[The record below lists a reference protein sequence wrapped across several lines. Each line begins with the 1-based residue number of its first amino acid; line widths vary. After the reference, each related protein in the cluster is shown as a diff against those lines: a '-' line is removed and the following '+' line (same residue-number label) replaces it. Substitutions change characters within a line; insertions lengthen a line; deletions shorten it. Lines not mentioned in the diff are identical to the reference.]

1 MTVRRTEPQ
10 EQAALSPLK
19 RAFIALEEAQSRLA
33 AMQAAAREPIAIIG
47 MGCRVPGGADT
58 PDAFWRLLRDGVDAI
73 DVVPADR
80 WDIEALYDPNPDVP
94 GRISTR
100 FGGFVRDIDRFDPVF
115 FGIAPREA
123 QGMDPQQRLLLEVAW
138 EALEHAGQA
147 PDRLE
152 RSITGVY
159 VGVTGSDYTYLQ
171 LKSQDE
177 TLLDSHFASG
187 IAHSVVS
194 GRVSYLLGLQGPSLT
209 IDTACSSSLV
219 AVHLA
224 CQALRA
230 GECQMALAGGV
241 NAILS
246 PDLYIAFT
254 HSRML
259 APDGR
264 CKTFDAAADGFG
276 RAEGCGVIVLKRLS
290 DARAAGDRILAVIR
304 GSAINQDGPS
314 SGLTAPN
321 GPAQEALIRE
331 ALTRSGLRPADVSYI
346 EAHGTGTQ
354 LGDPLE
360 VHALGA
366 VFGDRDRK
374 RPLAIGSVK
383 TNLGHLESAAGIA
396 GVIKTVL
403 SLQHRTIPAHL
414 HFKTPSPH
422 IHWDDYPLRVPTS
435 AEAWDPIGG
444 RRIAGVSAFGF
455 SGTNAHVV
463 LEEAPESAAASPAP
477 GRPAYPLVVSA
488 KDEQALVSLASRYA
502 AALDRCSQSDL
513 ATFCHTANVGRPRF
527 AHRATVVGS
536 TPAELRAGLQ
546 AVVEGRTAT
555 NARTAFVERRDPP
568 RIAFLFTGQGAQ
580 YAGMAQGLY
589 EQAPVFRAALDRC
602 AELLKPYMSRPLLDV
617 MFRVGE
623 SETSL
628 NETQYTQPALF
639 VLEYALAELWRSC
652 GVVPNLVLGHSVGE
666 YVAAC
671 VAGVMSLEDALR
683 LIARRGA
690 LMQSL
695 PSGGGMAAIFAPEAQ
710 VVDAIKAH
718 GTALSIAAVN
728 GPAQTVISG
737 PAAPVDAVCQ
747 VLTAQGVRCQTLSVS
762 HAFHSSLVEPILDAF
777 EREVASVRLSAPR
790 LTLISN
796 VSGAAVKPDEVV
808 QPRYWRRHLREA
820 VRFGDGLI
828 SLNAHRPDCIV
839 EIGPHPTLL
848 SFATAV
854 FGEGGPQ
861 QIPSLHKQ
869 RGDWEQWL
877 EAMTRLYLAGVAV
890 DWRAL
895 EHESEQRIVDVPT
908 YPFQRQRCWF
918 PVKRARITATGA
930 RHTGHPLLGAK
941 LRTAA
946 ADAIYESRIAAAEPA
961 FVQQHRVLG
970 HVILP
975 ATAFLDTLL
984 AAARATYGR
993 DAVHIEDV
1001 VVQEAMVFDQDGAPR
1016 TMQVV
1021 CGQPIDG
1028 VSAATI
1034 SSTAD
1039 SDAANEPWIVH
1050 VRASLRAADMPVPT
1064 RVSLEEARARCAD
1077 AVSPLDFY
1085 AGFERRGLDF
1095 GSGFRAIRSLW
1106 RGDGQ
1111 ALGQIELTA
1120 DLAAEASGYGIHP
1133 VLLDGC
1139 VQVLAAAIPDDD
1151 DALYLPIGI
1160 ESFALQANPG
1170 ASAWSHVS
1178 VSGASGG
1185 ESLSGEIHLFDA
1197 NGARIGR
1204 LGGLR
1209 LKRVR
1214 GDALAQLGDRWLDRC
1229 LYDVRWPAAA
1239 TESRGRATWS
1249 LSDLTGAGSAAVH
1262 QLGAAAGIEAYDPF
1276 LRRFDA
1282 LCATYVAQALRRL
1295 GWNAVEGDLVQ
1306 TSSLAQRLGVAAKY
1320 TRLFGRLL
1328 GILAETGVVSPVEGG
1343 WRVRKPLPTDDPEP
1357 ALARLRAQCPTGAD
1371 AELEMTARVAS
1382 ECAEALRGERD
1393 PMQLL
1398 FPGGST
1404 ANAESLYRDSPTA
1417 KFYNGLVTEVM
1428 SAIAARRPS
1437 SRSLRIL
1444 EVGGGTGGTTAH
1456 VAPRLPADGISYT
1469 FTDVGS
1475 TFVARARSRF
1485 GSYPF
1490 MRFETLDLERD
1501 SDAQGFQGQQFDVV
1515 IASNVIHATS
1525 DLRRTLGRVRR
1536 LLAPGGLLVMLEVT
1550 APQRWFD
1557 LTVGVTD
1564 GWWAFSD
1571 VDLRVDYPTLPR
1583 EGWLRLLG
1591 ECGFDASTAL
1601 PEGTGHTGCLA
1612 LQSLLLARAS
1622 ETPADNATRA
1632 WLVFGDRRGVGAGLA
1647 DRLRAAGDRCTVV
1660 RAGTTFSASAGEY
1673 TIDPANAADY
1683 RRVLADVHAAGRP
1696 IDGVVHTWSLDADEW
1711 EHMSLARLKAAE
1723 SQGPVSAM
1731 YLAQALIAERPAPRL
1746 WVLTSGAHQIDAMD
1760 RALSPAQAGAWGVG
1774 KALTIEHPELRAVC
1788 IDLEPG
1794 AEIAGLDAVVQEL
1807 NEPGLEAHVA
1817 VRRGARHV
1825 GRLTRLARPKPVES
1839 RDRAP
1844 VRLVPETRGSIER
1857 FRLEP
1862 ITRRAPGAGEVE
1874 IAVDATGLNFKD
1886 VLNALGMYPGDPG
1899 PLGGEC
1905 AGRVVAVGA
1914 GVSHVRPGDEVLT
1927 VAGGSFASHVMA
1939 KAAFV
1944 QPRPPGMSAEEG
1956 AAFPIAYLTAEF
1968 CLGHLARIRQG
1979 ERVLIHA
1986 AAGGVGMAAVRLAQ
2000 RAGAEVYATAGSPRK
2015 RELLRSM
2022 GVAHVMDSRTTSFAD
2037 AILTDT
2043 GGAGVDIV
2051 LNSLSG
2057 DQIDAS
2063 FKALARGGRF
2073 VEIGKRG
2080 IKDEQWVAAQGR
2092 GHRYF
2097 IVDWGET
2104 AAQDPALI
2112 AGMLERLV
2120 GELRGGTI
2128 PTLPRHVFALD
2139 DASRAF
2145 RFMAQARHTGK
2156 IVVRHSTAAVTPA
2169 IRRDGTYL
2177 ITGGF
2182 SGLGLAV
2189 AQWLTERGAGR
2200 LVLVGRRGV
2209 TPESAPVLNDLR
2221 ARGTTIVGEALDV
2234 SDEAAL
2240 TALLSRIRSAG
2251 PPLRGVFHSAGTL
2264 DDAGLI
2270 QQDAAR
2276 FARVLAPKAYGA
2288 YLLDTLTRI
2297 DPLDL
2302 FVLFSS
2308 AASVLGSGGQSNHS
2322 AANAVLDTLA
2332 RERHAR
2338 GVAGLSINWGPWKD
2352 IGAAA
2357 DRGITDRL
2365 AADGIEALS
2374 TREGLAAFER
2384 ALNGANPQVA
2394 VLSID
2399 WNRYRQRARHVSSPF
2414 FADVAGSTTMPK
2426 AAQAPAAARAE
2437 DVRQRVI
2444 DAPEARKR
2452 SIVQTFVAEKAL
2464 RALGLDPAR
2473 AVDPRTPLGELGLDS
2488 LLAVELRNL
2497 LGSALGKP
2505 LPATL
2510 LFDYPTI
2517 ATLTDYLMTEVLE
2530 VKTAPAVDE
2539 RAEPAVS
2546 LVGTI
2551 EELSDEEVERM
2562 LAARA
2567 KRPERT

>member
-10 EQAALSPLK
+10 EPAALSPLK

-33 AMQAAAREPIAIIG
+33 ATQAAAREPIAIIG

-80 WDIEALYDPNPDVP
+80 WDIDALYDPNPDVP
-94 GRISTR
+94 GRIGTR
-100 FGGFVRDIDRFDPVF
+100 YGGFVRDIDRFDPVF

-123 QGMDPQQRLLLEVAW
+123 QGMDPQQRVLLEVAW

-171 LKSQDE
+171 VKAQDD

-264 CKTFDAAADGFG
+264 CKTFDAAADGFA

-304 GSAINQDGPS
+304 GSAVNQDGPS

-321 GPAQEALIRE
+321 GPAQEALMRE
-331 ALTRSGLRPADVSYI
+331 ALTRAGLRPADVSYI

-366 VFGDRDRK
+366 VFGDRDPK
-374 RPLAIGSVK
+374 RPLSIGSVK

-396 GVIKTVL
+396 GIIKTVL
-403 SLQHRTIPAHL
+403 ALQHRTIPAHL
-414 HFKTPSPH
+414 HFNTPSPH
-422 IHWDDYPLRVPTS
+422 IQWADYPLRVPTS
-435 AEAWDPIGG
+435 AEAWEPIGG

-463 LEEAPESAAASPAP
+463 LEEAPEPPPATSAPD
-477 GRPAYPLVVSA
+477 RPVYPLVISA
-488 KDEQALVSLASRYA
+488 RDEHALASLASRYA
-502 AALDRCSQSDL
+502 AALDGYSQSDV
-513 ATFCHTANVGRPRF
+513 ASFCHTANVGRARF
-527 AHRATVVGS
+527 AHRATVVAG
-536 TPAELRAGLQ
+536 TPADLRAGLN
-546 AVVEGRTAT
+546 AVAEGRTAA
-555 NARTAFVERRDPP
+555 NVRTAFVARRDPP

-580 YAGMAQGLY
+580 YAGMARGLY

-602 AELLKPYMSRPLLDV
+602 ADLLQPHLTRPLLDV
-617 MFRVGE
+617 MFPVGQGD
-623 SETSL
+623 TSL

-639 VLEYALAELWRSC
+639 AVEYALAELWRSC
-652 GVVPNLVLGHSVGE
+652 GVIPNVVLGHSVGE

-671 VAGVMSLEDALR
+671 VAGVMNLEDSLR

-710 VVDAIKAH
+710 VVDAMRPH
-718 GTALSIAAVN
+718 GAALSIAAVN
-728 GPAQTVISG
+728 GPAQTVVSG
-737 PAAPVDAVCQ
+737 STAAIEAVCQ
-747 VLTAQGVRCQTLSVS
+747 ALTAQGVRCQTLTVS
-762 HAFHSSLVEPILDAF
+762 HAFHSPLVEPILDAF
-777 EREVASVRLSAPR
+777 EREFATVRLAAPR

-796 VSGAAVKPDEVV
+796 VSGAAARADEIA
-808 QPRYWRRHLREA
+808 QPRYWRRHVRDA

-828 SLNAHRPDCIV
+828 SLNAQRPDCIV

-854 FGEGGPQ
+854 FGDGGPL
-861 QIPSLHKQ
+861 QIASLHKQ

-877 EAMTRLYLAGVAV
+877 DAMTRLYLAGVDV

-895 EHESEQRIVDVPT
+895 EHEHEQRIVDVPT

-918 PVKRARITATGA
+918 PVKRARATTGG
-930 RHTGHPLLGAK
+930 RRTGHPLLGAK
-941 LRTAA
+941 LRTAT
-946 ADAIYESRIAAAEPA
+946 ADAIYESRVAADEPA

-975 ATAFLDTLL
+975 ATAFLDTLH

-993 DAVHIEDV
+993 DAVHVEDV
-1001 VVQEAMVFDQDGAPR
+1001 VVQEAMVFEQDGAPR
-1016 TMQVV
+1016 AMQVV
-1021 CGQPIDG
+1021 CGPPIDG
-1028 VSAATI
+1028 VSSATI

-1039 SDAANEPWIVH
+1039 TDDASEPWITH
-1050 VRASLRAADMPVPT
+1050 VRASLRVTDTPVT
-1064 RVSLEEARARCAD
+1064 TGVSLEDARARCAD

-1085 AGFERRGLDF
+1085 GGFERRGLDF

-1120 DLAAEASGYGIHP
+1120 DLAAEASTYGIHP

-1178 VSGASGG
+1178 VSGAPGG

-1197 NGARIGR
+1197 NGASVGR

-1229 LYDVRWPAAA
+1229 LYDVRWPAVD
-1239 TESRGRATWS
+1239 TGSNGRATWS

-1262 QLGAAAGIEAYDPF
+1262 QLSTVAGIAAYDPF

-1295 GWNAVEGDLVQ
+1295 GWNAVEGELVQ
-1306 TSSLAQRLGVAAKY
+1306 TSSLAQRLGVATKY

-1328 GILAETGVVSPVEGG
+1328 GILAETGIVAPVEGG
-1343 WRVRKPLPTDDPEP
+1343 WRVLKALPTDDPEP
-1357 ALARLRAQCPTGAD
+1357 ELARLRAQCPTGAD
-1371 AELEMTARVAS
+1371 AELEMTGRVAS
-1382 ECAEALRGERD
+1382 EFAEALRGERD

-1428 SAIAARRPS
+1428 SAIAATRPN

-1469 FTDVGS
+1469 FTDLGS

-1490 MRFETLDLERD
+1490 MRFETLDLEREL
-1501 SDAQGFQGQQFDVV
+1501 DAQGFQGQQFDIV

-1571 VDLRVDYPTLPR
+1571 ADLRVDYPTLSR
-1583 EGWLRLLG
+1583 ERWLQLLG
-1591 ECGFDASTAL
+1591 ECGFEASTAL

-1622 ETPADNATRA
+1622 QTAPASASRA
-1632 WLVFGDRRGVGAGLA
+1632 WLVFGDRRGIGAGLA

-1660 RAGTTFSASAGEY
+1660 RAGTAFSASAGEY

-1683 RRVLADVHAAGRP
+1683 RRVLADVNVAGRP
-1696 IDGVVHTWSLDADEW
+1696 IDGVVHAWSLDADEW

-1723 SQGPVSAM
+1723 TQGPASAM
-1731 YLAQALIAERPAPRL
+1731 YLAQALVAERPAPRL
-1746 WVLTSGAHQIDAMD
+1746 WVLTGGVHQIDAQD
-1760 RALSPAQAGAWGVG
+1760 RTLSPAQAGAWGVA
-1774 KALTIEHPELRAVC
+1774 KALAIEHPELRAVC

-1794 AEIAGLDAVVQEL
+1794 AEIAGLDAVIQEL
-1807 NEPGLEAHVA
+1807 NEPGDEAHVA
-1817 VRRGARHV
+1817 VRRGSRHV
-1825 GRLTRLARPKPVES
+1825 GRLTRLVRPKTVEG
-1839 RDRAP
+1839 RDRPP
-1844 VRLVPETRGSIER
+1844 VRLVPETPGSIER
-1857 FRLEP
+1857 FRLDP
-1862 ITRRAPGAGEVE
+1862 IARRAPGVGEVE

-1905 AGRVVAVGA
+1905 AGRIVAVGA
-1914 GVSHVRPGDEVLT
+1914 GVSHIRPGDEVLA
-1927 VAGGSFASHVMA
+1927 VAGDSFASHVIA
-1939 KAAFV
+1939 RAAFV

-1956 AAFPIAYLTAEF
+1956 AAFPIPYLTAEF

-2000 RAGAEVYATAGSPRK
+2000 RTGAEVYATAGSPRK

-2022 GVAHVMDSRTTSFAD
+2022 GVAHVLDSRTTAFAD
-2037 AILTDT
+2037 AILMET

-2057 DQIDAS
+2057 DQIEAS

-2097 IVDWGET
+2097 VVDWGET

-2120 GELRGGTI
+2120 GELRDGTI
-2128 PTLPRHVFALD
+2128 PPLPRHVFALD

-2156 IVVRHSTAAVTPA
+2156 IVVRHSTAPVTPA

-2177 ITGGF
+2177 ITGGL
-2182 SGLGLAV
+2182 SGLGLAI

-2200 LVLVGRRGV
+2200 LVLVSRRGV
-2209 TPESAPVLNDLR
+2209 TPESAPVLDDMR
-2221 ARGTTIVGEALDV
+2221 ARGTAIVAEALDV
-2234 SDEAAL
+2234 SDEGAL
-2240 TALLSRIRSAG
+2240 TTLLARVRSAG
-2251 PPLRGVFHSAGTL
+2251 PPLRGVVHSAGTL
-2264 DDAGLI
+2264 ADAGLM
-2270 QQDAAR
+2270 QQDASR
-2276 FARVLAPKAYGA
+2276 FAKVFAPKAHGA
-2288 YLLDTLTRI
+2288 YLLDALTRI

-2332 RERHAR
+2332 RERQAR
-2338 GVAGLSINWGPWKD
+2338 GLAGLSINWGPWKD
-2352 IGAAA
+2352 VGAAA
-2357 DRGITDRL
+2357 DRGITARL
-2365 AADGIEALS
+2365 ASEGLDALGTS
-2374 TREGLAAFER
+2374 EGLAAFGR
-2384 ALNGANPQVA
+2384 ALNGSDPQVA

-2414 FADVAGSTTMPK
+2414 FADVAGRTTMPK
-2426 AAQAPAAARAE
+2426 GAHALTTARQE
-2437 DVRQRVI
+2437 DLRQRVI

-2452 SIVQTFVAEKAL
+2452 GIVQAFVAEKAL

-2488 LLAVELRNL
+2488 LLAVELRNM

-2530 VKTAPAVDE
+2530 LEAAPAFEE
-2539 RAEPAVS
+2539 RPAAAAS
-2546 LVGTI
+2546 LVGSI
-2551 EELSDEEVERM
+2551 EELSDEEVERL